1 MVSNVWAL
9 KTCSRMQ
16 GCSQVTVRLFSTLSD
31 WTRAESSNKSFT
43 ACMETTALRGSN
55 VAGFPWVLLMEG
67 ISCPTATKKYRFP
80 DWLNCS
86 SRFFGRKLYHVYL
99 LVWMWFLCRSE
110 ENSLTT
116 RASRASSSMAWRP
129 STFAVRT
136 NRGTVAS
143 LAALP
148 YPSLSCLS
156 DRSVHS
162 FKSFKV

>member
-1 MVSNVWAL
+1 
-9 KTCSRMQ
+9 MQ
-16 GCSQVTVRLFSTLSD
+16 QDAAGCSQVTVRLFSTLSD

-67 ISCPTATKKYRFP
+67 ISCPTATIKKYRFP

-116 RASRASSSMAWRP
+116 RASSSMAFWP

-136 NRGTVAS
+136 SWKRCFAGHCPA
-143 LAALP
+143 
-148 YPSLSCLS
+148 LSCLS